1 MKRQTIFLMT
11 VVVVI
16 AAVFVPPPILRGL
29 VVSPLTLSSQPDF
42 VSTPEKAIAPNSDT
56 SDAIA
61 LLAVTEKEIGV
72 GLQARPVDPA
82 TLADLPGYAA
92 IDFGHHYT
100 YAVSPNRKILAV
112 ITWWSSGPS
121 NAGGVLHLI
130 DLNTWTDMPT
140 SLRIDDYA
148 SDITFGANGK
158 TLYWTIPSVRVSA
171 HGMPRDY
178 QLYQYDLD
186 SRQLSVITQLP
197 SSFIPWSQRLS
208 SGNVALFGISTDPN
222 NLAEN
227 APRLLVIDPTGNRIV
242 ADTRLDGVK
251 AGQFREQVMNATPS
265 AQEESWQYV
274 MYNPGLAWDL
284 DRKILYIVH
293 ADDEKVTVVDLV
305 NGTLIKQTQIRPPQT
320 LLDWV
325 SDSMVPAAEAKGG
338 PWLGARAILSRD
350 GERLYVFSEKTE
362 MGLPQAV
369 ELRVV
374 ATDGMREINYLD
386 ELLTDFALTPDGKSL
401 LVVKGEIV
409 RSYGFDMLV
418 NRDVYVLDAET
429 LQERIHVRV
438 AQVDQLVL
446 NGFSPDG
453 RYAYLRG
460 SSAQWVE
467 GSGWRNW
474 HTMWQSLDLNSYRL
488 ISAGESESL
497 YGALLHIAP

>member
-1 MKRQTIFLMT
+1 MKRQTIFLIAG
-11 VVVVI
+11 VVVV
-16 AAVFVPPPILRGL
+16 AAVFVLPPILRGL
-29 VVSPLTLSSQPDF
+29 VVAPLTLSSQPDF
-42 VSTPEKAIAPNSDT
+42 VATPEKAIAPNSDT

-100 YAVSPNRKILAV
+100 YAVSPDRKMLAV
-112 ITWWSSGPS
+112 IPWYTQS

-140 SLRIDDYA
+140 NIRIDDYA
-148 SDITFGANGK
+148 GELTFGADGK
-158 TLYWTIPSVRVSA
+158 TLYWAMPTVRNPG

-178 QLYQYDLD
+178 QLFRYQLD
-186 SRQLSVITQLP
+186 SRQSSAIAQFP

-208 SGNVALFGISTDPN
+208 SGDVAIFGVPTDPN
-222 NLAEN
+222 NLAEDV
-227 APRLLVIDPTGNRIV
+227 PHLLIVSPTKNRIT
-242 ADTRLDGVK
+242 ADVRLDGVK
-251 AGQFREQVMNATPS
+251 TGQFREQTTNVTPS
-265 AQEESWQYV
+265 AQGESWQYV
-274 MYNPGLAWDL
+274 SYSPGLAWDL
-284 DRKILYIVH
+284 NRKVLYVVH
-293 ADDEKVTVVDLV
+293 AEDDKVTEVDLV
-305 NGTLIKQTQIRPPQT
+305 KGVVAQQTQIRPWQSF
-320 LLDWV
+320 LEWISNSLA
-325 SDSMVPAAEAKGG
+325 PAAEAKGG
-338 PWLGARAILSRD
+338 PWLEARVLLSRD
-350 GERLYVFSEKTE
+350 GKRLYVLNEKTE
-362 MGLPQAV
+362 MGLLKV
-369 ELRVV
+369 TDLRVI
-374 ATDGMREINYLD
+374 AIDGMREISHLD

-401 LVVKGEIV
+401 LVVKGEIDK
-409 RSYGFDMLV
+409 SYGFEMLV

-474 HTMWQSLDLNSYRL
+474 QTMWQLLDLNDYRL
-488 ISAGESESL
+488 ISAGESGSM